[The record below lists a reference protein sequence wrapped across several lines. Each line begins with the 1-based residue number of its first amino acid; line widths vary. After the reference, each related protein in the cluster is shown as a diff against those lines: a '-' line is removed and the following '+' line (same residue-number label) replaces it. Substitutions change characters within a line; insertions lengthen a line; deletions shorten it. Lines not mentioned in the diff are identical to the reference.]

1 MIAVLRTY
9 SNEVGASDDREIII
23 VVVISGCVL
32 RERKVGAILLNES
45 YEIMNPPTQPYKEK
59 RGKIDRSHLIL
70 PSCKQNTGLIR
81 QIYFLL
87 LLHILLYYYY
97 YKHVFYG
104 THHSLSSSA
113 H

>member
-45 YEIMNPPTQPYKEK
+45 YEIINPPTQPYKEK
-59 RGKIDRSHLIL
+59 EEKSIDH
-70 PSCKQNTGLIR
+70 TW
-81 QIYFLL
+81 F
-87 LLHILLYYYY
+87 
-97 YKHVFYG
+97 F
-104 THHSLSSSA
+104 HHANKTQDL
-113 H
+113 